1 MSKKIKLLDID
12 DFISTLPPSVISGD
26 DIVIPENFFR
36 KIFSFSGLSQDD
48 VFYHLGIGNN
58 YSSLLIAKREY
69 GVRKAIGIES
79 NPDVVNFIKSKIDLS
94 DENVDIMLDDV
105 TNSSLSDA
113 TVIFSW
119 FTDEEINEKLLYKF
133 KYEAQDGA
141 RIISIWSPP
150 DLFIPD
156 KVDFPLILCKKP
168 FTIGVDVKDQ
178 LKSIYGNNCIDFT
191 ASWRLAEKYIQSFGI
206 VESHHVRFLN
216 ILQSVIIW
224 FNAKDLGLT
233 CEDDIPPPVKS
244 YVEILKY
251 FFNIDLS
258 DYLVK

>member
-1 MSKKIKLLDID
+1 VFKKIQLLDIG

-36 KIFSFSGLSQDD
+36 KIFSFSGLNQDD

-58 YSSLLIAKREY
+58 YSSLLIAKREF
-69 GVRKAIGIES
+69 GVRKAIGIEN
-79 NPDVVNFIKSKIDLS
+79 NPDVVNFIKSKIDLTN
-94 DENVDIMLDDV
+94 ENVDIIQEDV
-105 TNSSLSDA
+105 IKSSLSEA

-119 FTDEEINEKLLYKF
+119 FTDEKINEKLSYKF
-133 KYEAQDGA
+133 RSEVQDGA
-141 RIISIWSPP
+141 KIVSIWSPP

-168 FTIGVDVKDQ
+168 FIVGADVKDQ
-178 LKSIYGNNCIDFT
+178 LKSIYGTNCIDFT

-206 VESHHVRFLN
+206 VGSHHVRFLN

-224 FNAKDLGLT
+224 FNAKDLELT

-258 DYLVK
+258 GFIVK